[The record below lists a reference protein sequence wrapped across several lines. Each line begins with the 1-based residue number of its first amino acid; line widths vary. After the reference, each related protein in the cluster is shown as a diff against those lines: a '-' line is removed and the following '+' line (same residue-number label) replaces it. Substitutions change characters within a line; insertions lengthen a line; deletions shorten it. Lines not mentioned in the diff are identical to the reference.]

1 MSFKIVFMGTP
12 EFSLPTLEALI
23 ENKFNVVSVYTQP
36 PTKSKRGQKINVSP
50 IEEFS
55 KKNKINFKNP
65 INLNSDEELKIFKE
79 LSPDIVVVVAYGQ
92 IISKNFLNI
101 AKFGFINIHASLL
114 PKWRGAAPI
123 QRAIMNG
130 DKKIGV
136 SIMKIEEKLD
146 SGPVLASKEI
156 ELGQNATHGE
166 IEKTLSVMG
175 ANLLVENLKRL
186 ESDNSKFI
194 GQVHSEATYA
204 KKIDKGETKINWSL
218 DATKVLAHIHGLSP
232 IPGAWFEYEN
242 ERFKV
247 LRAKISTVNGKPSYV
262 LDDNL
267 TVACKSNSIQILE
280 LQRQGKNKQ
289 TAKEFLLGKKINSGS
304 ILN

>member
-123 QRAIMNG
+123 QRAIMNE

-186 ESDNSKFI
+186 ERGNSKFI

>member
-92 IISKNFLNI
+92 IISKIFLNI

-186 ESDNSKFI
+186 ERGNSKFI

-289 TAKEFLLGKKINSGS
+289 TAKEFLLGKKISSGS

>member
-123 QRAIMNG
+123 QRAIMNE

-289 TAKEFLLGKKINSGS
+289 TAKEFLLGKKISSGS